1 MPPMEGQSRSRSG
14 GIIRGRRSLVLKT
27 QWSQEL
33 MYDMG
38 LITRPFGTGRNTKL
52 LSRR

>member
-1 MPPMEGQSRSRSG
+1 MHER
-14 GIIRGRRSLVLKT
+14 LVLKT

-38 LITRPFGTGRNTKL
+38 LIQPSLRGGRNTKL